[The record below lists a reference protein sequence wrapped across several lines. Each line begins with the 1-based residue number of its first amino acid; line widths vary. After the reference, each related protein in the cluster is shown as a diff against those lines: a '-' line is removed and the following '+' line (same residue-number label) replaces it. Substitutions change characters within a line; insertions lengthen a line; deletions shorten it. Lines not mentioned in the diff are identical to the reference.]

1 MKPKALKSKPNV
13 IHFLPNLFTTANLF
27 CGFYSIIASL
37 QDLYIP
43 SAAAIFIAGIF
54 DLLDGRVAR
63 LTKGG
68 SKFGEE
74 YDSLS
79 DLVSFGL
86 APAMLMYLWSI
97 ESFGRLGW
105 LVCFVFIACGAL
117 RLARFNIKTATAE
130 KAYFE
135 GLPIPVAAFVIAT
148 TILLFHELMLEED
161 RNYFN
166 LILTLVL
173 AFLMVS
179 PIKYRSF
186 KDLDFKDKRSFGF
199 LVFVVFVLMIVAYN
213 PGVMMFVVMIGY
225 VVSGPIFYLL
235 GYEKKV
241 PVLTPHPKKQ
251 EESTTNLLLIG
262 KKE

>member
-1 MKPKALKSKPNV
+1 MKSKPNV

-27 CGFYSIIASL
+27 CGFYSIIAGL

-43 SAAAIFIAGIF
+43 AATAIFIAGIF

-79 DLVSFGL
+79 DLVSFGI
-86 APAMLMYLWSI
+86 APALLMYLWSI
-97 ESFGRLGW
+97 ESFGRIGW

-117 RLARFNIKTATAE
+117 RLARFNVKTASAE

-148 TILLFHELMLEED
+148 TILLFHELMLEESH
-161 RNYFN
+161 NYFN
-166 LILTLVL
+166 LGLTVAL

-179 PIKYRSF
+179 SIKYRSF
-186 KDLDFKDKRSFGF
+186 KDLDFRDKRSFGF

-213 PGVMMFVVMIGY
+213 PGIMMFVVMIGY
-225 VVSGPIFYLL
+225 VVSGPIFHVL
-235 GYEKKV
+235 GYEQKIRIASRQ
-241 PVLTPHPKKQ
+241 KKQ
-251 EESTTNLLLIG
+251 EATSPNLMLIE
-262 KKE
+262 KKD